1 MENHVK
7 KISQEEIEKFINGH
21 DPMERIV
28 NLTYK
33 YQDDFITIYYRNEN
47 DQKCKTTEPFYP
59 FVWATLHAC
68 RKLCHGNKT
77 ELLQL
82 MRQFNIGCK
91 KLSNVAIDG
100 TVRDEFDDGYM
111 FMFFAK
117 SPMSYSTFLNFF
129 KKADNPVYAK
139 KDKDGNEIYDSKL
152 DEKQYLCV
160 TPQEQFMISTGKR
173 FFKGYD
179 DYNQILR
186 MTFDLETTGLDTKK
200 DRIKQLGIKFNRPF
214 YNHPN
219 GFQRIFNLQGTTKEE
234 KDKSELEIIE
244 NFFKIIYT
252 FRPDVVCGHNI
263 ENFDNQIMID
273 ACTRLGTSIEEISS
287 KYFDGETFHKE
298 PRETVLKLGG
308 EIEKFHQTVCPGT
321 IITDSLHAVRRAQA
335 IDSNM
340 QRADLKYATKY
351 SGMVK
356 PNRVY
361 TPGDKIDQILSDTTN
376 QYAFNDEDGD
386 WYIYDPNSEN
396 GVKTIDEFEDE
407 SAYNKYL
414 QSIKGKQGDAPFKMR
429 TRNVLLDGY
438 EIVTGKYIV
447 ERYLLDD
454 IWEGDKVEWKFNST
468 NFLICKMLPV
478 PYKKCTTMGTAG
490 QWKSLLL
497 AWSYEHNL
505 AVPMFRE
512 SHTFTGGIS
521 RLVKSGYTANV
532 IKLDYNSLYPSIMLT
547 WGICDTNDLLNT
559 TLEFLNYVLTTRE
572 KYKAMK
578 KDAEKR
584 IDKYKSK
591 ILNGTATEEEI
602 LAFNQAQAD
611 FALADGKQAQMKVL
625 GNSWFGSVSA
635 PNVFPWGSL
644 RSGEMTT
651 CIGRQNLRLM
661 ISNFSTISER
671 NNLNDKDYNYSPI
684 VGDSVTGDT
693 PLFIRWKKNNLID
706 IKPISEIINETQ
718 IKVDNLGREYDY
730 SEKPYEVLCRSGWV
744 DVDYVYRHKTDK
756 DIYRITKE
764 DGSYLDV
771 TQDHSLFTEDKIEIK
786 PMDIKPGTKL
796 ETSSYNIEP
805 NIDLSQEH
813 YTRYMIENGAISLA
827 LGKVDRVHVWAI
839 NLSKDKMK
847 QYYDTFM
854 LNYRD
859 DIEYSKTC
867 LAGLKYL
874 KSKIR

>member
-77 ELLQL
+77 ELMQL

-152 DEKQYLCV
+152 DEKQYLRV

-186 MTFDLETTGLDTKK
+186 MTFDLETTGLNTKK

-376 QYAFNDEDGD
+376 QYAFNNEDGD

-414 QSIKGKQGDAPFKMR
+414 QSIKGKQGDDPFKMR

-505 AVPMFRE
+505 AVPMFRDKV
-512 SHTFTGGIS
+512 SFTGGLS
-521 RLVKSGYTANV
+521 RLLRTGKIKKQV
-532 IKLDYNSLYPSIMLT
+532 KLDYNSLYPSIILT
-547 WGICDTNDLLNT
+547 WGIGDTNDLMDSMLHF
-559 TLEFLNYVLTTRE
+559 LEYVLTTRE

-584 IDKYKSK
+584 INKYKAK

-625 GNSWFGSVSA
+625 GNSFFGSYGA
-635 PNVFPWGSL
+635 PNVFPWGSTKCA
-644 RSGEMTT
+644 EMTT
-651 CIGRQNLRLM
+651 CIGRQSLRLM
-661 ISNFSTISER
+661 ISHFTKLGYE
-671 NNLNDKDYNYSPI
+671 PV

-706 IKPISEIINETQ
+706 LKPISEIINEAQ

-764 DGSYLDV
+764 DGSYVDV

-786 PMDIKPGTKL
+786 PTDIKPETKL

-805 NIDLSQEH
+805 NIDLSQAH
-813 YTRYMIENGAISLA
+813 YTQYMIENGAISLA

-839 NLSKDKMK
+839 NFPKDKMK
-847 QYYDTFM
+847 QYYDTFI

-859 DIEYSKTC
+859 DIKYSKTC

>member
-7 KISQEEIEKFINGH
+7 KISQEEIEKFINGY

-33 YQDDFITIYYRNEN
+33 YQDDFVTIYYRNEN
-47 DQKCKTTEPFYP
+47 DQKCKTKESFYP

-68 RKLCHGNKT
+68 RKLCRGNKT
-77 ELLQL
+77 ELMQL

-186 MTFDLETTGLDTKK
+186 MTFDLETTGLNTKK

-308 EIEKFHQTVCPGT
+308 EIETFHQTVCPGT

-584 IDKYKSK
+584 IDKYKAK

-661 ISNFSTISER
+661 ICNFSTISER

-693 PLFIRWKKNNLID
+693 PLFIRWKKYNCID

-718 IKVDNLGREYDY
+718 VQIDSLGREYDY

-744 DVDYVYRHKTDK
+744 DVDYVYRHKTNK
-756 DIYRITKE
+756 KIYRITLD
-764 DGSYLDV
+764 DGSYVD
-771 TQDHSLFTEDKIEIK
+771 QTEDHTVFDENQNKLKPSEIQEN
-786 PMDIKPGTKL
+786 TKL
-796 ETSSYNIEP
+796 ELSKHILESNLELTKSAFTP
-805 NIDLSQEH
+805 QMID
-813 YTRYMIENGAISLA
+813 IAAKALA
-827 LGKVDRVHVWAI
+827 FGKYDRVHIWAL
-839 NLSKDKMK
+839 NLPKDKMK
-847 QYYDTFM
+847 QYYSTFM
-854 LNYRD
+854 NNYKD
-859 DIEYSKTC
+859 DVEYSKTC

-874 KSKIR
+874 KRKI

>member
-33 YQDDFITIYYRNEN
+33 YQDDFVTVYYRNEN
-47 DQKCKTTEPFYP
+47 DQKCKTTESFYP

-77 ELLQL
+77 ELMQL

-100 TVRDEFDDGYM
+100 TVHDEFDDGYM

-139 KDKDGNEIYDSKL
+139 KDNDGNEIYDSKL

-214 YNHPN
+214 LNHPN

-263 ENFDNQIMID
+263 ENFDNQMFID
-273 ACTRLGTSIEEISS
+273 ACKRLGTSIEEISS
-287 KYFDGETFHKE
+287 KYFGGETFHKE

-308 EIEKFHQTVCPGT
+308 EIETFHQTVCPGT

-386 WYIYDPNSEN
+386 WYIYDPNSDN

-505 AVPMFRE
+505 AVPMFRDKV
-512 SHTFTGGIS
+512 SFTGGLS
-521 RLVKSGYTANV
+521 RLLRTGKIKKQV
-532 IKLDYNSLYPSIMLT
+532 KLDYNSLYPSIILT
-547 WGICDTNDLLNT
+547 WGIGDTNDLMDSMLHF
-559 TLEFLNYVLTTRE
+559 LEYVLTTRE

-584 IDKYKSK
+584 INKYKAK

-611 FALADGKQAQMKVL
+611 FALADGKQGQMKVL
-625 GNSWFGSVSA
+625 GNSFFGSYGA
-635 PNVFPWGSL
+635 PNVFPWGSTKCA
-644 RSGEMTT
+644 EMTT
-651 CIGRQNLRLM
+651 CIGRQSLRLM
-661 ISNFSTISER
+661 ISHFTKLGYE
-671 NNLNDKDYNYSPI
+671 PV

-706 IKPISEIINETQ
+706 IKPISEIINEAQ

-764 DGSYLDV
+764 DGSYVDV

-786 PMDIKPGTKL
+786 PTDIKPETKL
-796 ETSSYNIEP
+796 ETSSYDIEP
-805 NIDLSQEH
+805 NIDLSH
-813 YTRYMIENGAISLA
+813 TRYTPHMIENGAISLA

-839 NLSKDKMK
+839 NFPKDKMK
-847 QYYDTFM
+847 QYYDTFI
-854 LNYRD
+854 LNYMD

>member
-7 KISQEEIEKFINGH
+7 KISQEEIEKFINGY

-33 YQDDFITIYYRNEN
+33 YQDDFVTIYYRNEN
-47 DQKCKTTEPFYP
+47 DQKCKTKESFYP

-68 RKLCHGNKT
+68 RKLCRGNKT
-77 ELLQL
+77 ELMQL

-100 TVRDEFDDGYM
+100 TVRDEFNDGYM

-152 DEKQYLCV
+152 DEKQYLRV

-186 MTFDLETTGLDTKK
+186 MTFDLETTGLNTKN

-376 QYAFNDEDGD
+376 QYAFNNEDGD

-505 AVPMFRE
+505 AVPMFRDKV
-512 SHTFTGGIS
+512 SFTGGIS

-584 IDKYKSK
+584 IDKYKAK

-706 IKPISEIINETQ
+706 IKPISEIINEAQVQ
-718 IKVDNLGREYDY
+718 IDSLGREYDY
-730 SEKPYEVLCRSGWV
+730 SEKPYEVLCRSGWA
-744 DVDYVYRHKTDK
+744 DVDYVYRHKTNK
-756 DIYRITKE
+756 KIYRITLD
-764 DGSYLDV
+764 DGSYVD
-771 TQDHSLFTEDKIEIK
+771 QTEDHTVFDENQNKLKPSEIQEN
-786 PMDIKPGTKL
+786 TKL
-796 ETSSYNIEP
+796 ESSKHILEP
-805 NIDLSQEH
+805 NLEFTKSTFTPQMID
-813 YTRYMIENGAISLA
+813 IAAKALA
-827 LGKVDRVHVWAI
+827 FGKYDRVHIWAL
-839 NLSKDKMK
+839 NLPKDKMK
-847 QYYDTFM
+847 QYYSTFIN
-854 LNYRD
+854 NYKD
-859 DIEYSKTC
+859 DVGYSKTC

-874 KSKIR
+874 KHKI

>member
-7 KISQEEIEKFINGH
+7 KISQEEIENFINGH

-33 YQDDFITIYYRNEN
+33 YQDDFVTIYYRNEN
-47 DQKCKTTEPFYP
+47 DQKCKTTESFYP
-59 FVWATLHAC
+59 FVWATLYAC

-77 ELLQL
+77 ELMQL

-308 EIEKFHQTVCPGT
+308 EIETFHQTVCPGT

-376 QYAFNDEDGD
+376 QYAFNNEDGD

-414 QSIKGKQGDAPFKMR
+414 QSIKGKQGDEPFKMR

-706 IKPISEIINETQ
+706 IKPISEIINEAQ

-756 DIYRITKE
+756 EIYRITKE
-764 DGSYLDV
+764 DGSYVDV
-771 TQDHSLFTEDKIEIK
+771 TRDHSLFTEDRIEIK
-786 PMDIKPGTKL
+786 PTDIKPETKL
-796 ETSSYNIEP
+796 ETSSYDIEP
-805 NIDLSQEH
+805 NIDLSQAH
-813 YTRYMIENGAISLA
+813 YTPHMIENGAISLA

-839 NLSKDKMK
+839 NFPKDKMK
-847 QYYDTFM
+847 QYYDTFI

>member
-33 YQDDFITIYYRNEN
+33 YQDDFVTVYYRNEN
-47 DQKCKTTEPFYP
+47 DQKCKTTESFYP

-77 ELLQL
+77 ELMQL

-100 TVRDEFDDGYM
+100 TVHDEFDDGYM

-139 KDKDGNEIYDSKL
+139 KDNDGNEIYDSKL

-214 YNHPN
+214 LNHPN

-263 ENFDNQIMID
+263 ENFDNQMFID
-273 ACTRLGTSIEEISS
+273 ACKRLGTSIEEISS
-287 KYFDGETFHKE
+287 KYFGGETFHKE
-298 PRETVLKLGG
+298 PREAVLKLGG
-308 EIEKFHQTVCPGT
+308 EIETFHQTVCPGT

-386 WYIYDPNSEN
+386 WYIYDPNSDN

-505 AVPMFRE
+505 AVPMFRDKV
-512 SHTFTGGIS
+512 SFTGGLS
-521 RLVKSGYTANV
+521 RLLRTGKIKKQV
-532 IKLDYNSLYPSIMLT
+532 KLDYNSLYPSIILT
-547 WGICDTNDLLNT
+547 WGIGDTNDLMDSMLHF
-559 TLEFLNYVLTTRE
+559 LEYVLTTRE

-584 IDKYKSK
+584 INKYKAK

-611 FALADGKQAQMKVL
+611 FALADGKQGQMKVL
-625 GNSWFGSVSA
+625 GNSFFGSYGA
-635 PNVFPWGSL
+635 PNVFPWGSTKCA
-644 RSGEMTT
+644 EMTT
-651 CIGRQNLRLM
+651 CIGRQSLRLM
-661 ISNFSTISER
+661 ISHFTKLGYE
-671 NNLNDKDYNYSPI
+671 PV

-706 IKPISEIINETQ
+706 IKPISEIINEAQ

-764 DGSYLDV
+764 DGSYVDV

-786 PMDIKPGTKL
+786 PTDIKPETKL
-796 ETSSYNIEP
+796 ETSSYDIEP
-805 NIDLSQEH
+805 NIDLSQ
-813 YTRYMIENGAISLA
+813 TRYTPHMIENGAISLA

-839 NLSKDKMK
+839 NFPKDKMK
-847 QYYDTFM
+847 QYYDTFI